1 VTRLWASGGGVHNA
15 GLMTALQRRLAA
27 VGTSLGATDELGL
40 PVDHKEA
47 YAFALL
53 GWLTWHGLPGSLPTC
68 TGATGARVL
77 GAIVPWPWTVV
88 PPEPLTA
95 VPNDFSCR
103 SGRSAWVAWVVARPT
118 FG

>member
-1 VTRLWASGGGVHNA
+1 MTRLWASGGGVHNA
-15 GLMTALQRRLAA
+15 GLMAALQRRLAA
-27 VGTSLGATDELGL
+27 VSTSLGTTDELGL

-77 GAIVPWPWTVV
+77 GAIVPGRGPLLL
-88 PPEPLTA
+88 PEPLTA
-95 VPNDFSCR
+95 GPDR
-103 SGRSAWVAWVVARPT
+103 VVVS
-118 FG
+118 